1 MTVMQASTCQT
12 RLHPF
17 AQAVFWIVAAFYA
30 YGALVH
36 ILNIASLT
44 GFSWPEAPSKWQVL
58 DIGYLLVDMVV
69 VVGLVRRS
77 WIGIA
82 AFFLAAISQIALYTV
97 FRDWVLN
104 VPEVFQ
110 RSAEDLAYLDGLV
123 VFHVVTCLVMAMATV
138 VGRPRS
144 MPQPA
149 SGH

>member
-1 MTVMQASTCQT
+1 MTVMRASTRQT
-12 RLHPF
+12 RFHPF

-44 GFSWPEAPSKWQVL
+44 GFAWPEAPRKWQVL
-58 DIGYLLVDMVV
+58 DIGYLLLDAVV
-69 VVGLVRRS
+69 VVGLFRGS

-82 AFFLAAISQIALYTV
+82 AFYLAAVSQIALYTAL
-97 FRDWVLN
+97 RDWVLN
-104 VPEVFQ
+104 VPEAFQ